1 MQEEIVVMT
10 DYSWMKM
17 LGQYRDT
24 HKNVKQYSEALTDHL
39 KGNMKDTNALVQ
51 REIANGIVSELTEN
65 IAVAKEKIKYDYKAF
80 NEEDIRLCKLTQRE
94 QDVLQARVHINRF
107 SEIDKLLGLQ
117 LSSSFKAYETAI
129 KKIEKYNKLKSSG
142 QEESNLLSAQQCRIY
157 ELMNQGLS
165 DVEIAERLDI
175 NVLSIPKQRLR
186 INSKMNQET
195 NKLDGIKLSKQ
206 QTQIVELL
214 RRDYNNKDIVEM
226 LDISPATLKTQKYRL
241 KKMGFTQKGK
251 QK

>member
-24 HKNVKQYSEALTDHL
+24 HKNVKQYSEALSDHL

-65 IAVAKEKIKYDYKAF
+65 IAVAKDKIKYDYNAF
-80 NEEDIRLCKLTQRE
+80 NEEDIRLCKLTLRE
-94 QDVLQARVHINRF
+94 QDVLQARLHINRF

-117 LSSSFKAYETAI
+117 LSSSYKAYETAI

-157 ELMNQGLS
+157 ELIAEGYKNK
-165 DVEIAERLDI
+165 EIAEK
-175 NVLSIPKQRLR
+175 LSI
-186 INSKMNQET
+186 
-195 NKLDGIKLSKQ
+195 KL
-206 QTQIVELL
+206 TV
-214 RRDYNNKDIVEM
+214 V
-226 LDISPATLKTQKYRL
+226 KTQKSRI
-241 KKMGFTQKGK
+241 KKLGLI
-251 QK
+251 